1 MTPYVS
7 SIYHL
12 LKNIKEDDPKG
23 RPVYT
28 VYSMLQF
35 SVESDFDDQY
45 FFCPLVPNPK

>member
-12 LKNIKEDDPKG
+12 LKNIKEDDPKA

-28 VYSMLQF
+28 VYSMFQF
-35 SVESDFDDQY
+35 LVESDFDD
-45 FFCPLVPNPK
+45 